1 MHDSEFIV
9 LADQALADIERKI
22 EASGLELDYSMVS
35 DGVLEIEFGDGSRI
49 VVNRHTATREIWV
62 AGRSGGFHFRRDSSQ
77 DKEKEAWR
85 DTKDGRELM
94 AVLSEMVSAQAR
106 IHTIRTDLS
115 C

>member
-35 DGVLEIEFGDGSRI
+35 DGVLEIEFGDGSQI

-62 AGRSGGFHFRRDSSQ
+62 AGRSGGFHFRRDK
-77 DKEKEAWR
+77 DAWR
-85 DTKDGRELM
+85 GTKDGRELM
-94 AVLSEMVSAQAR
+94 AVLSELVSTQAG
-106 IHTIRTDLS
+106 IHIDFN
-115 C
+115 